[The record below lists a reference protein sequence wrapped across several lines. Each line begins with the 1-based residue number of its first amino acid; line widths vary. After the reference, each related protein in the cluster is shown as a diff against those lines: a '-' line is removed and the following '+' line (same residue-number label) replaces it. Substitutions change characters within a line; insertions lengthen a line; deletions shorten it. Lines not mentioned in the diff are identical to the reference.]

1 MTATGTVLG
10 YAMKVL
16 GTLPRPVRRAVLARA
31 AGGDLPAVPD
41 YVRML
46 EVAGDL
52 PETGPTD
59 EELFQRFPQLAGVRV
74 SDVPAGVPAR
84 LYRGPGE
91 PVAGLVWVHGGA
103 FVSGS
108 LRMAEAH
115 FVGLALAARGIS
127 VLSLDYRKAL
137 HGVRYP
143 AGSDD
148 VLTGWTWA
156 VATADRLGVPVE
168 RLHLGGASAGANLA
182 AGVAKRLRDGAGQ
195 PPASLLLIYPCVHAE
210 LPPWTPEQLAAV
222 RGNRSAVYFA
232 PDWVAAMSR
241 HYAGGAGL
249 DDPCAFPANG
259 DLTRLPR
266 TLVLNCEYD
275 TLRSSGEAFT
285 VALRDAGVDVTE
297 HLQPGAVHGCLGEP
311 FTVAAADVLDRMD
324 GWLRT

>member
-10 YAMKVL
+10 YTMKTL
-16 GTLPRPVRRAVLARA
+16 RRLPRPLRRAIMARA
-31 AGGDLPAVPD
+31 AGGDLPPVPD

-46 EVAGDL
+46 EIAGDL

-59 EELFQRFPQLAGVRV
+59 AELFARFPQLAAVRAE
-74 SDVPAGVPAR
+74 DQAAGVPAR

-108 LRMAEAH
+108 LDMAEAH
-115 FVGLALAARGIS
+115 FTALALAARGFS

-156 VATADRLGVPVE
+156 VANAGLLGVPAG

-182 AGVAKRLRDGAGQ
+182 AGVAKRLRDGAGER
-195 PPASLLLIYPCVHAE
+195 PASLQLIYPILHAE
-210 LPPWTPEQLAAV
+210 LPPWEADELRKIRDDRA
-222 RGNRSAVYFA
+222 AVYFS
-232 PDWVAAMSR
+232 PEWVAAMSR
-241 HYAGGAGL
+241 HYCA
-249 DDPCAFPANG
+249 DPGDPYAFPAAG
-259 DLTRLPR
+259 DLTGLPR
-266 TLVLNCEYD
+266 TLIVNCETD
-275 TLRSSGEAFT
+275 TLRSSGEAF
-285 VALRDAGVDVTE
+285 AEMLRAAGADVTVHRE
-297 HLQPGAVHGCLGEP
+297 SAAVHGCLGEP
-311 FTVAAADVLDRMD
+311 FTVAATGIIELMGANMIPR
-324 GWLRT
+324 